1 MSCFPMF
8 RSFLLYVD
16 VRVIG
21 SHACYARLR
30 SMCLCI
36 YLQARVFRS
45 MFPHACMLG
54 FVFFCVFM
62 LTSTCLGAHSHA
74 YMHISML
81 ICVDQ
86 CVYMLISMFSTCFMP
101 SLMCLC
107 ASCHVCVPRPRLAC
121 HVMCYCSHFVTLSF
135 FLVFWPNG

>member
-21 SHACYARLR
+21 SHACYALLR

-74 YMHISML
+74 YMHISTL